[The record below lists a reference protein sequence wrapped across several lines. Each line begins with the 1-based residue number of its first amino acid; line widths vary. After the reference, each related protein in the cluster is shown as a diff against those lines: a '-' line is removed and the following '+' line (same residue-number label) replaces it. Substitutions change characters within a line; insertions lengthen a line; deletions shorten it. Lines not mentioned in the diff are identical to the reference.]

1 MPKPFQNRG
10 ICLHNR
16 KTFPLIRIRSPASC
30 EQNPSWVP
38 KSRANPWR
46 GLSKGS
52 IATVPQF
59 VDENPAYSAYR
70 KSNVDPDLSTEVRRY
85 LLGLPWRLRLPMGW
99 TKFSNFEI
107 IIILKFATKSV
118 ELIENWSFW
127 CPNRQILCNKV
138 RWHRGQAHE
147 ALEEIARKHPEWNI
161 LSGKKLERDEFLSV
175 LRNTKLKKSY
185 TLKFSIMSMNAV
197 GR

>member
-1 MPKPFQNRG
+1 MNKTHPECQNHEQIPEEAFQKVRLQPF
-10 ICLHNR
+10 HNLWM
-16 KTFPLIRIRSPASC
+16 KTQRIRRTENQTWIPIYQRKYDVIFLGYLDDYDYPWV
-30 EQNPSWVP
+30 EQNFQIL
-38 KSRANPWR
+38 K
-46 GLSKGS
+46 
-52 IATVPQF
+52 
-59 VDENPAYSAYR
+59 
-70 KSNVDPDLSTEVRRY
+70 
-85 LLGLPWRLRLPMGW
+85 LLL
-99 TKFSNFEI
+99 
-107 IIILKFATKSV
+107 IILKFATKSV